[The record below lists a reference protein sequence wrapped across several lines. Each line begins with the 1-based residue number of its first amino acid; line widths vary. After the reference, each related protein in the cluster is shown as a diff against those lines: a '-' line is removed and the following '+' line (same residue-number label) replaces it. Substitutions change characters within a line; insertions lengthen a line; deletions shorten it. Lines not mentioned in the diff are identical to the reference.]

1 MQRARAAAIIL
12 LAASWVT
19 VGEGAASVRADVV
32 RGLAGRWAG
41 MGTVVHASGPSQ
53 TFKCVITYFPS
64 DDGSAVKQNLRC
76 KSSSHSFDAATH
88 LRIDGGV
95 ITGHWQDNIHPING
109 TVDGAI
115 TPDGFDIQLSGKFVN
130 ARMTVLS
137 LPCEQSVTIV
147 PDRAV
152 YMKELA
158 AVLRKC

>member
-1 MQRARAAAIIL
+1 MVRAFAIMLLLGSVLTVTGNAAA
-12 LAASWVT
+12 
-19 VGEGAASVRADVV
+19 ERADVV
-32 RGLAGRWAG
+32 RSLAGRWAG
-41 MGTVVHASGPSQ
+41 TGTVVPTSGPSQ

-64 DDGSAVKQNLRC
+64 EDGSTVKQNLRC
-76 KSSSHSFDAATH
+76 KSPSYSFDAATH

-95 ITGHWQDNIHPING
+95 ITGRWQDNINPIDG

-115 TPDGFDIQLSGKFVN
+115 TPGGFDILLSGKFFN
-130 ARMTVLS
+130 AKMTVLS